1 MDSRLSGQV
10 ALVTGAT
17 RGAGRG
23 IAVELGAAGATV
35 YCTGRS
41 SRGKPSPMGRP
52 ETIEETAELVTA
64 AGGTGIAVRVDHNR
78 IEEVAGLFDRIDREQ
93 DGRLDVLVNDIW
105 GGDPLLGPF
114 GSPFWEQDLPTGL
127 EILHN
132 AVDTH
137 IIASWHAAPRMI
149 TRGGGLIVEIT
160 DGQPDLYH
168 DHLFY
173 DLPKKT
179 AMRLALGYAE
189 ELGPHGVTGV
199 AISPGW
205 LRSEAMLDRHGVT
218 EDNWQDW
225 YWDDP
230 EHRPA
235 NWLASQTPR
244 YTGRAVAALAADP
257 DPSRWNGRAVKTEDL
272 AGAYGFTD
280 LNGTQPGHGRLAW
293 DLLSDRRPTREDYA
307 L

>member
-41 SRGKPSPMGRP
+41 SRGTPSPMGRP
-52 ETIEETAELVTA
+52 ETIEETADLVTA
-64 AGGTGIAVRVDHNR
+64 AGGTGIAVRVDHTR
-78 IEEVAGLFDRIDREQ
+78 LEEVADLFDRIDQEQ

-137 IIASWHAAPRMI
+137 IIASWHAAPRMVA
-149 TRGGGLIVEIT
+149 RGRGLMVEIT
-160 DGQPDLYH
+160 DGQPENYH

-179 AMRLALGYAE
+179 AMRLALAYAA
-189 ELGPHGVTGV
+189 ELGPHGITGV

-205 LRSEAMLDRHGVT
+205 LRSEAMLERHGVT

-225 YWDDP
+225 YWDDQD
-230 EHRPA
+230 HRPA
-235 NWLASQTPR
+235 RWLASQTPR
-244 YTGRAVAALAADP
+244 YTGRGVVALAADP

-293 DLLSDRRPTREDYA
+293 DLLGSLRPNREDYA